1 MTIRIGTITLGDLRV
16 GPQGPPGPPGTAVP
30 HNDLDGRDV
39 SGAHPAS
46 VVTYDPTAS
55 GLVATDAQA
64 AIDEVAGE
72 LASKVDGSDPRLTDA
87 RYPTS
92 HASSHASGGDDAI
105 SPSDIGAVP
114 TSRTITAGAGLSGG
128 GDLSADRTLSVSFG
142 AAAGTACEGNDAR
155 LSNART
161 PTAHAASHATGGTD
175 AISPASIGAV
185 PTSRTVTAGTGLTG
199 GGDLSAN
206 RTIAVSFGSTAGT
219 VCQGNDSR
227 LSDART
233 PTAHASSHLP
243 GGTDAIP
250 PVAPVEI
257 DDTTYT
263 LTAADHGRTLL
274 YTHASGCTVTVPDDL
289 PAGHTVEHRARGGA
303 AVAFVA
309 GGSTAFA
316 VSPGC
321 TAEIIAGGV
330 AFTSVE
336 PCAVCAVVGELE
348 ESP

>member
-1 MTIRIGTITLGDLRV
+1 MTIRIGTIRLGGRRQ

-30 HNDLDGRDV
+30 HNGLDGRDV

-46 VVTYDPTAS
+46 VITYDPGTS
-55 GLVATDAQA
+55 GLAATTVQS

-72 LASKVDGSDPRLTDA
+72 LAGKVDGSDPRLTNA

-114 TSRTITAGAGLSGG
+114 TSRAITAGAGLSGG

-142 AAAGTACEGNDAR
+142 TAAGTACEGNDAR

-161 PTAHAASHATGGTD
+161 PTAHAASH
-175 AISPASIGAV
+175 
-185 PTSRTVTAGTGLTG
+185 
-199 GGDLSAN
+199 
-206 RTIAVSFGSTAGT
+206 
-219 VCQGNDSR
+219 
-227 LSDART
+227 
-233 PTAHASSHLP
+233 LP

-250 PVAPVEI
+250 PIAPVEI

-289 PAGHTVEHRARGGA
+289 PTGHTVEHRARGGA

-309 GGSTAFA
+309 GGTTTF
-316 VSPGC
+316 VPSPGC
-321 TAEIIAGGV
+321 IAEIMAGGV

-336 PCAVCAVVGELE
+336 PGAVCAVVGELE